1 MRTNVLRYGYGPHDA
16 GWRSAPFLAM
26 DRGDRPGPDG
36 RADAGSDRL
45 SVSFDGIVCFASTDC
60 RGGVVESDAVE
71 SGGDCCA
78 NIGLSF
84 CDGEGCRN
92 CFRECSLVQGVRGA
106 ALSERVKGLR

>member
-1 MRTNVLRYGYGPHDA
+1 MQA
-16 GWRSAPFLAM
+16 GVQLLFLLWIVGIA
-26 DRGDRPGPDG
+26 
-36 RADAGSDRL
+36 RAQTGEPTQEAIGCPSQ
-45 SVSFDGIVCFASTDC
+45 VDGIVCFASTDC